1 MGVPTQ
7 AVISELPE
15 EDIKYEANH
24 PEPYDVII
32 VGAGASGVGTAL
44 LLCSLFGLDPERVL
58 LVDRGEV
65 GETFRRWPK
74 EMRFISPSFN
84 SQGWTQSFDLNSVA

>member
-1 MGVPTQ
+1 M
-7 AVISELPE
+7 LPL
-15 EDIKYEANH
+15 EDAR
-24 PEPYDVII
+24 
-32 VGAGASGVGTAL
+32 AAL